1 MFKYIYIHRWE
12 RERELAISRK
22 REDFNED
29 DETRMKG
36 KFKMNS
42 HLYK

>member
-1 MFKYIYIHRWE
+1 MCKYNNIHRWE

-29 DETRMKG
+29 DESRMKG
-36 KFKMNS
+36 KFKMIL
-42 HLYK
+42 HLN